1 MIVLDMQPYDAILG
15 YDCLRAQ
22 KQMAFDWEAKTM
34 TFMHQGKDITLQG
47 LQTPSMEVNA
57 ISATK
62 AYKSVQGNG
71 V

>member
-1 MIVLDMQPYDAILG
+1 
-15 YDCLRAQ
+15 
-22 KQMAFDWEAKTM
+22 MAFDWEAKTM

-62 AYKSVQGNG
+62 AYKSIQGND